1 MNAAEKAQRGKRI
14 FRNSS
19 LEFLQQF
26 ETMADDEVYQE
37 LNEAIAESFAESDWE
52 ALLQVEDP
60 MNEQLFQELVASTRE
75 GGAILRGEAKPSRKF
90 VIESPQEETTKVASA
105 GTDKN
110 SGNTNR

>member
-1 MNAAEKAQRGKRI
+1 
-14 FRNSS
+14 
-19 LEFLQQF
+19 
-26 ETMADDEVYQE
+26 
-37 LNEAIAESFAESDWE
+37 
-52 ALLQVEDP
+52 
-60 MNEQLFQELVASTRE
+60 MNEQLFQELIASPRE